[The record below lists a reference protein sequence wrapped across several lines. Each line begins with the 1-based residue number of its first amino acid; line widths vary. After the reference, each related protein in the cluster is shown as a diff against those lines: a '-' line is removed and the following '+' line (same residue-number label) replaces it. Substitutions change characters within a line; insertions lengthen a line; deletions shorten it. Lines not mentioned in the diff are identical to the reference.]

1 MRWKKGQ
8 EFRKTPPMSQI
19 SSISYKIG
27 EVWYAAHLIGLKMY
41 AGMKRDNPRP
51 PPNAY
56 YFFMDWNTHPQGL
69 HIYPPPEKDL
79 IVKVL
84 YQPPVREL

>member
-19 SSISYKIG
+19 CEIHYKIG
-27 EVWYAAHLIGLKMY
+27 DVFHAAHLIQLKMY
-41 AGMKRDNPRP
+41 AGMKREQAKV
-51 PPNAY
+51 PPNVY
-56 YFFMDWNTHPQGL
+56 YFFMDWQTHPQGL

-79 IVKVL
+79 IVRL
-84 YQPPVREL
+84 RYQPPVREL